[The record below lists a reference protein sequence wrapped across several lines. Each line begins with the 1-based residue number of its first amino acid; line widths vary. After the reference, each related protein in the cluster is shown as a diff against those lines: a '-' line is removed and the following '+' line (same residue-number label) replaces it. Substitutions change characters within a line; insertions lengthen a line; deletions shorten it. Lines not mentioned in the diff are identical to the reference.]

1 LPNAIAET
9 IATFGWIGLAVR
21 LGLQVWLFWAARV
34 WRNDWQTAMFLTMFV
49 FQFGGSFLTNFA
61 ELSIWALA
69 ASPIVSQPLTA
80 LRLSP
85 TLAQPSLA

>member
-1 LPNAIAET
+1 
-9 IATFGWIGLAVR
+9 
-21 LGLQVWLFWAARV
+21 
-34 WRNDWQTAMFLTMFV
+34 MFLTMFV